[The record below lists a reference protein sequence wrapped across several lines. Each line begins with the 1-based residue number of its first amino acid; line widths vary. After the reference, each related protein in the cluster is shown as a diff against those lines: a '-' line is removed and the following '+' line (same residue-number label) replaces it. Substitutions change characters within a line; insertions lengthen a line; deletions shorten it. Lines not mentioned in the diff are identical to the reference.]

1 MNETL
6 SVKKSSG
13 KSCLVCRRRK
23 VKCDKTRPVC
33 LSCVKHSSE
42 IQCAY
47 DGAGN
52 GVKGRTPFRFQNVIY
67 KKSVASSPEPRNNNL
82 VKQSSRNS
90 IGCALSTTT
99 QLPNLRKDRIS
110 EEMESLRNNLFSLE
124 RLLASQADEVSETSD
139 SNVSNNCND
148 SISMALRNLPPMSFY
163 DYDMIEVKA
172 GRLSFDG
179 PLCFRSV
186 SKKDPFLVMI
196 TTMIRMERNSTY
208 EKATRRRNHRFR
220 KYPDIQYTPSEIMKQ
235 LMINKRA
242 SMARLRGSSSTKSKI
257 SGRSADLSMKI
268 STGRQKASKNEFE
281 TGNDTTS
288 PKAYTP
294 TVTDTDQNDDEIDTE
309 EDEDED
315 EDSAEKDQ
323 VDRRF
328 KERLIENESLDQ
340 INKILQRNKKD
351 VTKPLSVSNILNET
365 EDGDSTEQR
374 DSDRG
379 GSDGKNS
386 SEVGNIETWKKLKTI
401 LDDLETLRQSRLQVP
416 ASNQRVHEILF
427 GMSAY
432 QPNPEVEIL
441 VRIQAMLPPEK
452 VIWLHLD
459 NYFRSPIHGMFPVL
473 NEDWFRDTL
482 ISIIGKN
489 KSREVQPILTL
500 TRRFDFANIGILMT
514 ILMLS
519 SLIYRGVTANN
530 ATEEE
535 KYILSFPIGKEFMD
549 AAQMC
554 MNLFKLLRKPA
565 LPVVHCGLMIRL
577 YRRFALEEGD
587 VVDPA
592 DTSSLTGLL
601 IQMAYGLGVNTDAE
615 TCHQL
620 RTYEMYLQQWRK
632 IWYLLY
638 FLDLDEALDMG
649 NTVLIDENSFNTKL
663 PSIPLDEHGEFAS
676 FVTNPSLEI
685 ATVEC
690 MNTNFGMA
698 LTLRKALRHVTNK
711 TCKTSCENIQT
722 VLDLLE
728 SESREKYGNT
738 LEDIIMQPIDNLE
751 SSVMKL
757 NAFRGFV
764 QSKKV
769 LLSIYISMFIHIDKK
784 VGENPELYDGTLP
797 LHYMRKLLSIYVEI
811 EPILTLALLGHDYT
825 SDAVERVFGRG
836 SEVIVL
842 QICMEFIAK
851 FPPVL
856 HLLISRSLHL
866 KFNYVNDTFAHEKF
880 THSGDVK
887 VMCRLI
893 DSIVNTSLDK
903 LSHLNAVIS
912 KISHINF
919 QAWKISR
926 GSLFTYSILKNQE
939 NCLFDYSSRL
949 NRFHRDLQGI
959 INQTG
964 ESQIKPQ
971 FNPINYF
978 PKYNTFTQASVT
990 DLQEIIS
997 ILSYTKWHIFLHFI
1011 DEDECRMA
1019 SGLRMDHRGNGKS
1032 STSKRRP
1039 SKAGRMETNIGSQT
1053 PHSAYKHFGASMQI
1067 DQSNVSKSQS
1077 PRSTTSTGENDYT
1090 SSQGCDTAGWTEH
1103 NCDEVEEMDEIWYE
1117 NILRN
1122 NNIDKD
1128 IFANYN
1134 KMASTNQSEAIGQ
1147 PPLRR
1152 PSQSNAF
1159 VRPEA
1164 SEVTTTPVYGLGTD
1178 ALGLD
1183 EIFNNQFLLQ
1193 EHVIKQLQQI
1203 TNDQLSIHN
1212 SNRSQTDHS
1221 EKELDGLNPQS

>member
-6 SVKKSSG
+6 SVKKPSG

-42 IQCAY
+42 IQCVY

-52 GVKGRTPFRFQNVIY
+52 GPKSRVPYRFQNVIY
-67 KKSVASSPEPRNNNL
+67 NKSVASTPEHRNNNL
-82 VKQSSRNS
+82 IKESPRNS
-90 IGCALSTTT
+90 IRCTLSKTT
-99 QLPNLRKDRIS
+99 QLSNLRNDRIS
-110 EEMESLRNNLFSLE
+110 EEMESLRSNLYSLE
-124 RLLASQADEVSETSD
+124 QLLASQTDEISETSD
-139 SNVSNNCND
+139 SNVSENCND
-148 SISMALRNLPPMSFY
+148 SISMALRNIPPMSFY

-186 SKKDPFLVMI
+186 PKKDPFLVMI

-208 EKATRRRNHRFR
+208 EKATRRRNHKFR

-242 SMARLRGSSSTKSKI
+242 SVARLRGSSRPKSKKF
-257 SGRSADLSMKI
+257 GRSADITMRA
-268 STGRQKASKNEFE
+268 GQQEASKNEFE
-281 TGNDTTS
+281 AGNDVTS
-288 PKAYTP
+288 PKPYTP
-294 TVTDTDQNDDEIDTE
+294 NVTDTDQNDDENDTE
-309 EDEDED
+309 EDPEDEDED
-315 EDSAEKDQ
+315 ATEKDQ

-340 INKILQRNKKD
+340 INKILQINKKD

-365 EDGDSTEQR
+365 EDSGSTEQR
-374 DSDRG
+374 DSNRE
-379 GSDGKNS
+379 GSDGRNS
-386 SEVGNIETWKKLKTI
+386 SEISNIETWKKLKTM
-401 LDDLETLRQSRLQVP
+401 LNDLEALRQSRLQVP
-416 ASNQRVHEILF
+416 ASNQLVHELLF
-427 GMSAY
+427 SHSSAY

-473 NEDWFRDTL
+473 NEDWFRDSL
-482 ISIIGKN
+482 IAIIGENKN
-489 KSREVQPILTL
+489 REVQPILTL

-519 SLIYRGVTANN
+519 SLLYRRVSEIN

-535 KYILSFPIGKEFMD
+535 KYILSFSIGKEFMD

-565 LPVVHCGLMIRL
+565 LPVLHCGLMIRL

-620 RTYEMYLQQWRK
+620 GTYEMYLQQWRK

-663 PSIPLDEHGEFAS
+663 PSIPLDEYGEFAS

-690 MNTNFGMA
+690 MNTNFKMA
-698 LTLRKALRHVTNK
+698 LTLRKALKYVTNK
-711 TCKTSCENIQT
+711 TSKTNCQDIQS

-728 SESREKYGNT
+728 SESKEKYGT
-738 LEDIIMQPIDNLE
+738 SLEDIIMQPIDNLE

-764 QSKKV
+764 QAKKV

-797 LHYMRKLLSIYVEI
+797 LYYMRKLLSIYVEI
-811 EPILTLALLGHDYT
+811 EPILTLAVLGHDYT
-825 SDAVERVFGRG
+825 NDAVERVFGRG

-866 KFNYVNDTFAHEKF
+866 KFNYANDPLAHDKF
-880 THSGDVK
+880 KHIGDLK
-887 VMCRLI
+887 VMCKLI
-893 DSIVNTSLDK
+893 DSIVNNSLDK

-912 KISHINF
+912 KVSHINF
-919 QAWKISR
+919 QAWKVSR

-1011 DEDECRMA
+1011 DEDDSRLA
-1019 SGLRMDHRGNGKS
+1019 SGLRMDHRGNTKS
-1032 STSKRRP
+1032 CQSIRRP
-1039 SKAGRMETNIGSQT
+1039 SKAERIQTNIGSHK
-1053 PHSAYKHFGASMQI
+1053 PLSAGTSMQV
-1067 DQSNVSKSQS
+1067 DQSNASKSDS
-1077 PRSTTSTGENDYT
+1077 PRSSSNAGYNEYT
-1090 SSQGCDTAGWTEH
+1090 SSQGFDTAGWTTH
-1103 NCDEVEEMDEIWYE
+1103 NCVEGEEMDEIWYE

-1134 KMASTNQSEAIGQ
+1134 KMASSNQYETTGQ
-1147 PPLRR
+1147 PSLRR
-1152 PSQSNAF
+1152 LSQSNAS

-1164 SEVTTTPVYGLGTD
+1164 SEVTTTPVYGIGTD
-1178 ALGLD
+1178 AMGLD
-1183 EIFNNQFLLQ
+1183 EIFNNEFLLQ

-1212 SNRSQTDHS
+1212 SHRSQTDHPLK
-1221 EKELDGLNPQS
+1221 KELDEFNPQR